1 LHVPLR
7 WDYESFLQAD
17 SGVLTG
23 NRTLFANVYQVPPG
37 YFLLASRYGTQLH
50 RYWDFDYPRLTELP
64 SKNSEDKNSED
75 SIEKLRYTL
84 DEAIRLRLRAD
95 VPVGCYLSGGVDSS
109 TVLGIAATH
118 QSEPIHAFTVAF
130 DDEAYNEESIA
141 REMAAHVG
149 AHFQVLPF
157 RQSDL
162 AEHFADTIWH
172 CETIVV
178 NANAIARYLL
188 NQTAR
193 KAGYKVVLTGDGS
206 DGIFGSY
213 RDFHQGM
220 LHYNTQGQ
228 DRQTIEHLRKAL
240 KLNQPALEDAWLTED
255 NPTHPLNRVQRTL
268 GFVPAGIAIVFKEA
282 FKSRSFYSPAFL
294 AQIAQRDAYR
304 ILLNQIDVQGQL
316 TGRDPGHQSLYL
328 WAKTV
333 ILNSQFRRLMD
344 GVEMAHS
351 IEGRVPFLDHKVV
364 ELVRHIP
371 ISLNIRG
378 MTAKYALREAAQP
391 FITDTVYRRKSHPFR
406 APPSTKKPN
415 EAFFQFIQDTLR
427 GSTMAQVPFYNQA
440 SVIQLLD
447 KLPTMI
453 DSERRGLDS
462 VLMKML
468 SACILQERFKLV

>member
-1 LHVPLR
+1 M
-7 WDYESFLQAD
+7 
-17 SGVLTG
+17 
-23 NRTLFANVYQVPPG
+23 YQVPPG

-75 SIEKLRYTL
+75 YIEKLRYTL

-109 TVLGIAATH
+109 TILGIAATH

-149 AHFQVLPF
+149 AHFQVLPI

-172 CETIVV
+172 CEMLVV
-178 NANAIARYLL
+178 NANATARYLL

-193 KAGYKVVLTGDGS
+193 EAGYKVILTGSGS
-206 DGIFGSY
+206 DDIFGGYKSF
-213 RDFHQGM
+213 RQDM
-220 LHYNTQGQ
+220 LCYNTQGQ
-228 DRQTIEHLRKAL
+228 DEQMIEHLRETL
-240 KLNQPALEDAWLTED
+240 KLKQPALEDSCLTED
-255 NPTHPLNRVQRTL
+255 KPTHPLNRVQRTL
-268 GFVPAGIAIVFKEA
+268 GFIPAWIAIVFKEVL
-282 FKSRSFYSPAFL
+282 KSRSFYSPAFL

-316 TGRDPGHQSLYL
+316 TGRDPVHQSLYL

-333 ILNSQFRRLMD
+333 LLNSLFRRLAE

-371 ISLNIRG
+371 ISLKMRG
-378 MTAKYALREAAQP
+378 MTEKYVLREAAQP
-391 FITDTVYRRKSHPFR
+391 FITDTVYHRKKHSFR

-415 EAFFQFIQDTLR
+415 EAFSQFIQDTLR
-427 GSTMAQVPFYNQA
+427 GSTMAQIPFYNEA

-468 SACILQERFKLV
+468 SACILQERFELV